1 MLKKVSTIFS
11 KENMVEVITFQNVIT
26 GGSSLIIKIDYFI

>member
-11 KENMVEVITFQNVIT
+11 KENMVEVITFQHVIT
-26 GGSSLIIKIDYFI
+26 GGSILIIKIDYFK